1 MIASHEHTEPPRAMT
16 FGRPTRSRDHVD
28 LQLVSRMLSGDREAF
43 SEFTD
48 SLVPG
53 LYRYAAARLGGDRE
67 LTRDIVQTTVCKI
80 LSKLDSYRGEASLLT
95 WLCACCRNEIAMHF
109 RRQGSRPQE
118 TPLEEEDH
126 STLAT
131 TVDRNS
137 PSPDQGMLQRE
148 SAAWVHATLD
158 QLPDHYARSLE
169 WKYVDRLS
177 VADIATRLDLSPKA
191 TESLLTRARG
201 AFKSR
206 YRQLIQ
212 ELESP
217 VRVESDGRLEDRTP
231 NHD

>member
-1 MIASHEHTEPPRAMT
+1 MIDHHEQTHSRREMS
-16 FGRPTRSRDHVD
+16 FGRPTQSGQHVD
-28 LQLVSRMLSGDREAF
+28 RQLVSRMLSGESKAF

-48 SLVPG
+48 GLVPG
-53 LYRYAAARLGGDRE
+53 LYRYAASRLGGDRE

-109 RRQGSRPQE
+109 RRQGSRPEE
-118 TPLEEEDH
+118 TLLEEDDH
-126 STLAT
+126 ATLV
-131 TVDRNS
+131 TVSSSS
-137 PSPDQGMLQRE
+137 PPPDQRMLQRE

-169 WKYVDRLS
+169 WKYVDHLS
-177 VADIATRLDLSPKA
+177 VNEIAARLDLSPKA

-206 YRQLIQ
+206 YRQLID

-217 VRVESDGRLEDRTP
+217 VRVDADGRLEERMP